1 MVWLKPFLFGLNY
14 VVDDDD
20 ERSSPV
26 NYVDLPHLYI
36 QMELCDNILK
46 DILENDKIMTEDM
59 CWNIFTNIMVGLTY
73 MHAQGIMYGDLSPVN
88 IFRCGDVWKIE
99 DF

>member
-1 MVWLKPFLFGLNY
+1 
-14 VVDDDD
+14 
-20 ERSSPV
+20 
-26 NYVDLPHLYI
+26 
-36 QMELCDNILK
+36 MELCDNILK

-59 CWNIFTNIMVGLTY
+59 CWTIFANIMAGLTY